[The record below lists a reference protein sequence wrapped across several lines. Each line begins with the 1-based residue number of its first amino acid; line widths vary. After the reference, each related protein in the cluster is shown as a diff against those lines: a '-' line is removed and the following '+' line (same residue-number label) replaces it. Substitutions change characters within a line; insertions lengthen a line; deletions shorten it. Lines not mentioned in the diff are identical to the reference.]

1 MKNLIKNKTILLLAF
16 CLTGIVFLTT
26 SCKDTKT
33 EDAET
38 LSEQENITNM
48 EIDDETILV
57 VENNEDAKFLMEA
70 AEMQVEEISLGK
82 LAQEKGNSQHVKALG
97 KMMVEDHSKSLT
109 ELTALSQAK
118 SVAIPTTNTEDSQE
132 NYKKLADKSGNDF
145 GKAYS
150 KMMVEH
156 HKDAISLFEKAATD
170 SEDQEIRTWAANK
183 LPSLKKHLEHA
194 EKCKEECDKMKS

>member
-1 MKNLIKNKTILLLAF
+1 MKNLIKNKTILLLTF
-16 CLTGIVFLTT
+16 CLTGIIFLTT

-33 EDAET
+33 KDSET
-38 LSEQENITNM
+38 QAEQENITNM
-48 EIDDETILV
+48 ELDDETILV
-57 VENNEDAKFLMEA
+57 VENDNDGDFLMEA
-70 AEMQVEEISLGK
+70 AAMQLDEISLGK

-97 KMMVEDHSKSLT
+97 KMMVEEHSKSLT
-109 ELTALSQAK
+109 ELTALSQSK
-118 SVAIPTTNTEDSQE
+118 SVVIPTTNTEDSKE

-150 KMMVEH
+150 DMMVEH
-156 HKDAISLFEKAATD
+156 HKDAISLFEKVATE